1 LSAENAPAEM
11 ALLRAHLMEG
21 ASKRPTS
28 LLVERLL
35 R

>member
-1 LSAENAPAEM
+1 M